1 MNIQIRTKQGEVT
14 KEGINSALEKAD
26 FSELLAEKF
35 ANDGVDLD
43 IAIVTYDDGVIQE
56 FTDIDSL
63 IQELGKFGL

>member
-26 FSELLAEKF
+26 LSESLAEKF
-35 ANDGVDLD
+35 ADDGVDLD
-43 IAIVTYDDGVIQE
+43 IAIVAYDNGVIQE